1 MNRLYRL
8 FLLTLVTLMCFTDSA
23 LAKEEAYYTW
33 IDENG
38 VTNYSERDPKNQNA
52 VLVSP
57 ANTRFGYQ
65 SPTQSRSTNTSQ
77 QASLPTG
84 QTTTTSDT
92 DPASQ
97 DADAQMQAERD
108 QVQESIAK
116 VKASNCQ
123 IGRRNLAKLEAYS
136 RIRVKEKDGTERV
149 LTDEEK
155 QAKINDARKT
165 ISENCSGG

>member
-1 MNRLYRL
+1 MSQLYRL
-8 FLLTLVTLMCFTDSA
+8 YFLTFLTLVCVTDAA

-33 IDENG
+33 VDENG
-38 VTNYSERDPKNQNA
+38 VVNYSERDPKNQNA

-57 ANTRFGYQ
+57 SNTRFGY
-65 SPTQSRSTNTSQ
+65 RSLPERPSDNNNQ

-84 QTTTTSDT
+84 QSTTTDNEQ
-92 DPASQ
+92 ASPE
-97 DADAQMQAERD
+97 ADAEMQAERD
-108 QVQESIAK
+108 QVQQAIAK

-123 IGRRNLAKLEAYS
+123 AGRRNLARLEAYA
-136 RIRVKEKDGTERV
+136 RIRVKNSDGTERI

-155 QAKINDARKT
+155 QAKMNDAKKT